1 MSGKENRNQDDKQ
14 GKMSSPWKKIAV
26 LVVVVLC
33 IWAYTR
39 WSGKNVE
46 MGNRID
52 SLFSD
57 KRHEDG
63 GAPGEARSA
72 GRDSGTLDG
81 VRQSPAGPD
90 DRPGAASDPFTSFT
104 APDAERTNAEK
115 TPPEVG
121 ALSQAAAND
130 SRSGSDN
137 LPTESATA
145 APRTV
150 LPQRA
155 AERTAVLPPSAAP
168 GHLQERGPDAVPPAV
183 LDVGRTLSPV
193 QEDGMVLPA
202 FIRDLAQRMAHGYY
216 PAGSHPN
223 AGKYGISV
231 LTLKGL
237 NVRYGLGFYGFNV
250 SSNNPG
256 TARRAI
262 FSYIMS
268 PAMLDGLYG
277 LYADSL
283 VSELSREAGT
293 VERVVNGRK
302 RPLTSGEKAD
312 MFRLYARE
320 ARALSATLAVSCE
333 PKARRQLEA
342 YRKALHASAQA
353 NSVYADATMEYE
365 AAKMNGKNIQAALD
379 KKERAGVAY
388 QQATRNQNAI
398 RNDVLRLAR
407 QSGRTSALSDETV
420 LYALFWGQR
429 RFLSNRNALECV
441 QAMARILD
449 SLGARF
455 DKRAESFR

>member
-57 KRHEDG
+57 KRHENG
-63 GAPGEARSA
+63 GAPGEAQSV
-72 GRDSGTLDG
+72 GRDSKALNG
-81 VRQSPAGPD
+81 VPQPPSSP
-90 DRPGAASDPFTSFT
+90 DRRDENFRSAPAPFASFT
-104 APDAERTNAEK
+104 ASDAKK
-115 TPPEVG
+115 TPSDSES
-121 ALSQAAAND
+121 LSQDSANG
-130 SRSGSDN
+130 SRSGSDD

-145 APRTV
+145 APRTA
-150 LPQRA
+150 LPHRA

-168 GHLQERGPDAVPPAV
+168 GHLQERGADSVPPAV

-202 FIRDLAQRMAHGYY
+202 FIRDLAQRMAHSYY

-231 LTLKGL
+231 LTLKGV

-250 SSNNPG
+250 PSNNPG

-293 VERVVNGRK
+293 VERVVSGRK

-353 NSVYADATMEYE
+353 NSAYAEATMEYE
-365 AAKMNGKNIQAALD
+365 AAKLDGKNIHTALD
-379 KKERAGVAY
+379 KKERAGAAY

-429 RFLSNRNALECV
+429 RFQSNRNALECV
-441 QAMARILD
+441 QTMARILD
-449 SLGARF
+449 SLGTRF
-455 DKRAESFR
+455 DKRAEGF